1 LVDIAESVTSTDT
14 PSSSTTLPAAIS
26 EAASVADTTSSLPNY
41 ACSVPES
48 VTATDN
54 LTNAASVI
62 AQIQENITAT
72 DTILRRLLW
81 EVIDDDQ
88 TPSWT
93 DITIPTTINDVATFG
108 GMFFGDVSIAGQF
121 NQSWIPDTEKWTQIN
136 DTQAPNWT
144 EIVQ

>member
-1 LVDIAESVTSTDT
+1 LVDIAESSTSTDT
-14 PSSSTTLPAAIS
+14 PSSNTTFPAAIS
-26 EAASVADTTSSLPNY
+26 DAASVADATSSLPNY

-48 VTATDN
+48 VAATDN

-81 EVIDDDQ
+81 EQIDDDQ
-88 TPSWT
+88 VPGWT
-93 DITIPTTINDVATFG
+93 DLANPTTINDVATFG

-121 NQSWIPDTEKWTQIN
+121 SRTWIPDTEHWTQIN
-136 DTQAPNWT
+136 DTQTPNWT
-144 EIVQ
+144 EVVQ

>member
-1 LVDIAESVTSTDT
+1 LVDVAETSTSTDA

-48 VTATDN
+48 VTATDSV
-54 LTNAASVI
+54 TTAASVI

-81 EVIDDDQ
+81 ELIDDDQ

-93 DITIPTTINDVATFG
+93 DITIPTTINDIATFG
-108 GMFFGDVSIAGQF
+108 GMHFGDVSFAGQF
-121 NQSWIPDTEKWTQIN
+121 NQSWIPNTERWTQID
-136 DTQAPNWT
+136 DTQTPNWT